1 MVVHLKIMIQ
11 KKKIKCK
18 ECGKDCYTGQRSM
31 CSVCYRNYQKE
42 KAKKEKNTE
51 RAKIKREKA
60 KAKKSISKTNILT
73 LIQKLV
79 RVCNEP
85 VCITCDKVPFGTN
98 IMTGGHFIS
107 RRKNSTCYLVENI
120 NPQCSYCNSDQ
131 STSGKSYLHGA
142 KIDQQEEGLSMR
154 LWRMSQV
161 TYSFGRDELYEMS
174 TKVKEALKK
183 VETLETLEEKK
194 EVLKEFEEYQKS
206 TNWYKAILK
215 LSNHG
220 N

>member
-1 MVVHLKIMIQ
+1 MIN
-11 KKKIKCK
+11 KRKIKCK

-31 CSVCYRNYQKE
+31 CTICYRNYQKE

-51 RAKIKREKA
+51 KAKIKREKNRT
-60 KAKKSISKTNILT
+60 KKSISKSNILT

-85 VCITCDKVPFGTN
+85 VCITCNKVPFGTN

-131 STSGKSYLHGA
+131 STSGKSFLHGT
-142 KIDQQEEGLSMR
+142 KIEEQEIGLSMK
-154 LWRMSQV
+154 LWKMSQI
-161 TYSFGRDELYEMS
+161 TYSFTKHELYEMLV
-174 TKVKEALKK
+174 KVKESLSK
-183 VETLETLEEKK
+183 VESLQTIEEKK
-194 EVLKEFEEYQKS
+194 EVLKDFENYQKS

-215 LSNHG
+215 LSS
-220 N
+220 